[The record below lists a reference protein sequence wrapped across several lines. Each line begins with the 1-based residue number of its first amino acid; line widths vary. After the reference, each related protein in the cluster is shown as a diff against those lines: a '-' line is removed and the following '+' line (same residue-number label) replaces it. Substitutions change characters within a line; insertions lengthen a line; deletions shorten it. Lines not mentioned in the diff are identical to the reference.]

1 MLQAVGKGTIGRE
14 TDLAM
19 QLLFV
24 LRETVYGQQEVK
36 GSEKLCFLKLH
47 SAFMKAYPN
56 QEHDVVTWAFKYRG
70 AVPILSTIS
79 QKIVAWYWAQQPGQQ
94 LPIPGANAASQSQLQ
109 VDQARTS
116 LTCLLL
122 AVHV

>member
-56 QEHDVVTWAFKYRG
+56 QEHDVG
-70 AVPILSTIS
+70 C
-79 QKIVAWYWAQQPGQQ
+79 
-94 LPIPGANAASQSQLQ
+94 GANSEHYQSEDCSMVLGAAAWSAAPYTRRQRCKPVSAASGPGTNLPHMFAACCACVS
-109 VDQARTS
+109 RMM
-116 LTCLLL
+116 
-122 AVHV
+122 